1 MVEII
6 AVLTV
11 AGLCLRR
18 VLLQSFPLILN
29 ADLYAESECGDVME
43 GGILYF

>member
-18 VLLQSFPLILN
+18 VLMQPSPLILN
-29 ADLYAESECGDVME
+29 ADLYSESECGDVME